1 MWLETGDNMEEDMI
15 IPEVNLYLAV
25 ICQAMMDA
33 SGLAPQLNDYNVK
46 QKAKAWLKEDNDEF
60 QYICD
65 IAGIHPHKVLG
76 IYQELLTQKKN
87 YKSRPITRI
96 LPQE

>member
-1 MWLETGDNMEEDMI
+1 MEEDMI

-87 YKSRPITRI
+87 YTSRPITRI